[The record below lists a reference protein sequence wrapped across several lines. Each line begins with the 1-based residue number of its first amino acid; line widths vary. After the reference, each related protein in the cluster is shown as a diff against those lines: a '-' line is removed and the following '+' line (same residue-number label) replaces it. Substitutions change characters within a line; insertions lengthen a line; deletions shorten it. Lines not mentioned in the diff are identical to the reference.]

1 MLLKI
6 NYLKKNVKNFYFCK
20 FYKTIYKTSLYSEF
34 FYKLNLKYL
43 RLYLKKSKYVNLL
56 YKRIL
61 KKRAVLKNIYIRS
74 YMRRIIRRNRGSK
87 IKGYFF
93 KKKIK
98 KKKSYYF
105 TKKKKSK
112 YRPKTKK
119 KFKYKRYF

>member
-1 MLLKI
+1 MLLNV
-6 NYLKKNVKNFYFCK
+6 NYLRKNVKSFYFCK
-20 FYKTIYKTSLYSEF
+20 FYRTVYKTSLYSEF

-56 YKRIL
+56 YKRVL
-61 KKRAVLKNIYIRS
+61 KKRFFLKKKYIRA
-74 YMRRIIRRNRGSK
+74 YMYKIIRRNRGSK

-112 YRPKTKK
+112 PKLKTKK
-119 KFKYKRYF
+119 KFRYKRYF